1 MTDSNGIN
9 SGKNAGRICWLIAN
23 TVCRG
28 DNATTF
34 EDMIKT
40 CTECDFYK
48 LVKEEEGNK
57 LMLSLDML
65 QETYEENK
73 ARESRRGAKKLK

>member
-9 SGKNAGRICWLIAN
+9 GGKNAGRICWLIAN
-23 TVCRG
+23 TMCRG

-34 EDMIKT
+34 EDMITT

-48 LVKEEEGNK
+48 LVKEEEGNQ

-73 ARESRRGAKKLK
+73 ARETKRRAKN